1 MGTIQQVQ
9 NVVPANGTLVLTAE
23 EREAILEIA
32 YLAIWA
38 DHKLHDEEIA
48 AFRAVAS
55 KLRDLVDK
63 DPTPSE
69 LLSERELNAILDRFA
84 KGLERAEAD
93 ERLRVLA
100 AGLTRNAARGL
111 AYKLAYALSL
121 CDLETADEEFEFDLQ
136 LIDSLKLTQ
145 DEASALADEVHDAF
159 GSEDEA

>member
-1 MGTIQQVQ
+1 MATIQQVQ
-9 NVVPANGTLVLTAE
+9 NVVPAGGPLVLTAA

-38 DHKLHDEEIA
+38 DHKLRDEEIA

-55 KLRDLVDK
+55 RLSNLVDGAK
-63 DPTPSE
+63 SGD
-69 LLSERELNAILDRFA
+69 LSDRELNAILDRFA

-93 ERLRVLA
+93 ERLRVLCT
-100 AGLTRNAARGL
+100 GLTRTAPRGL

-121 CDLETADEEFEFDLQ
+121 CDLETTDEEFEFDLQ

-145 DEASALADEVHDAF
+145 DEASALADEVHDVF
-159 GSEDEA
+159 GSVEET

>member
-1 MGTIQQVQ
+1 MATIQQVQ
-9 NVVPANGTLVLTAE
+9 NVVPARGTLVLTAG

-38 DHKLHDEEIA
+38 DHKLRDEEIA

-55 KLRDLVDK
+55 RLRDLVAK
-63 DPTPSE
+63 DGAASGE
-69 LLSERELNAILDRFA
+69 LSDRDLNAILDRFA

-93 ERLRVLA
+93 ERLRVLC
-100 AGLTRNAARGL
+100 AGLTRTAPRGL

-121 CDLETADEEFEFDLQ
+121 CDLETTDEEFEFDLQ

-145 DEASALADEVHDAF
+145 DEASTLADEVHDVF
-159 GSEDEA
+159 GSVEET